1 MLVQRIQEKIMKS
14 VTISELRANLLQYL
28 ERANAGEVFSVTTN
42 GRLIA
47 TIAAPVNLKQEA
59 RKELHQIA
67 EEAEI
72 YDVTSPIDTSWNES

>member
-1 MLVQRIQEKIMKS
+1 MKS

-47 TIAAPVNLKQEA
+47 TIAAPVNVKQEA

-67 EEAEI
+67 KEAEI